1 MTEKTLNE
9 VLKTFVQDQIN
20 IPYVHSCK
28 VIGNYPSDP
37 TKVDVTTNA
46 GELKNIPCLFNN
58 EIGQKGIIIYL
69 NNDENQP
76 IALIEN
82 RELWTMKTN
91 AVINY
96 TATTQKN
103 IVLIN
108 QMDNA

>member
-20 IPYVHSCK
+20 IPYINSCK

-37 TKVDVTTNA
+37 TRVDVETAEGN
-46 GELKNIPCLFNN
+46 LKNIPCLFNN
-58 EIGQKGIIIYL
+58 TIGQKGIIIYL

-82 RELWTMKTN
+82 REL
-91 AVINY
+91 
-96 TATTQKN
+96 
-103 IVLIN
+103 
-108 QMDNA
+108 

>member
-1 MTEKTLNE
+1 MEI
-9 VLKTFVQDQIN
+9 FVQDQIN
-20 IPYVHSCK
+20 IPSSTLCK

-76 IALIEN
+76 IAIIEN
-82 RELWTMKTN
+82 RTL
-91 AVINY
+91 
-96 TATTQKN
+96 
-103 IVLIN
+103 
-108 QMDNA
+108 